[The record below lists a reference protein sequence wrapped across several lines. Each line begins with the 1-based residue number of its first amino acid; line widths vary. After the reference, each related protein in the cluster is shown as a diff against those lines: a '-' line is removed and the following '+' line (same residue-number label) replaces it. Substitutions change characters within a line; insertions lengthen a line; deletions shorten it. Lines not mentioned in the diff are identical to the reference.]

1 MLKKQLTVGLLALQG
16 TSAVG
21 LQGDKPTS
29 NEGLEWKLRELNKN
43 IGNLKYT
50 RPHEAEVFD
59 LGGILN
65 DFYGQVGKNYGN

>member
-29 NEGLEWKLRELNKN
+29 NEGLEWKLKELNEN
-43 IGNLKYT
+43 IGNLKYS
-50 RPHEAEVFD
+50 RPHDREVFD
-59 LGGILN
+59 LSGVLN
-65 DFYGQVGKNYGN
+65 DFYGQVG